1 MRLLELFNLSED
13 GLVVPGVNTTA
24 DVKPGEIARQA
35 AKMGFSVSPDGIPP
49 EVSKDSVIKSLPST
63 PAQKAAQKPVLKPF
77 EKKAKVGTEETTETV
92 DPEQEAKTKAETK
105 PEFPPKKAAPERGT
119 PKKAPAF
126 AAERDEKDYSAFHKK
141 KTEPVKESDE
151 TLEEDDPCWKNYE
164 MVGMKKKGKKTVPNC
179 VPKKKS

>member
-49 EVSKDSVIKSLPST
+49 EVSKDSVIKSLPIT
-63 PAQKAAQKPVLKPF
+63 PAQKAAQKPAFKPL
-77 EKKAKVGTEETTETV
+77 KKAPNAEETTETV
-92 DPEQEAKTKAETK
+92 DPEQEAKTK
-105 PEFPPKKAAPERGT
+105 PSFPPKKTAPEKPEAKTAR
-119 PKKAPAF
+119 
-126 AAERDEKDYSAFHKK
+126 DYSAFRRK
-141 KTEPVKESDE
+141 PVKEDE
-151 TLEEDDPCWKNYE
+151 DPCWDGYE